1 MNLLN
6 KLELL
11 QRLDG
16 MIKRKGTGRPSELA
30 NKLQTSERN
39 VYKLISLLKEMG
51 GPIYFDTFRDSY
63 CYYEDVSFQVGFI
76 QSPQATAAVRG
87 GFSFIKEKFGEQKV
101 QCA

>member
-1 MNLLN
+1 
-6 KLELL
+6 
-11 QRLDG
+11 
-16 MIKRKGTGRPSELA
+16 
-30 NKLQTSERN
+30 
-39 VYKLISLLKEMG
+39 MG